1 MFLYIVDQNAL
12 VLVFVQASFHS
23 IQQNRILSG
32 AVTANRHIPVI
43 FLRLYWLIPNTSRL
57 TSNRKTAQIV
67 TRKSTGGAYAVV
79 FTNRKKSKH
88 HKNRG
93 KRDEHQENFGVTV
106 RFLSCFVPLEEPT

>member
-1 MFLYIVDQNAL
+1 MFLYIVDQKCSGSR
-12 VLVFVQASFHS
+12 FVQASFHS

-43 FLRLYWLIPNTSRL
+43 LFALYWLIPNTSRL

-79 FTNRKKSKH
+79 SPIERRVNIIRIEESGM
-88 HKNRG
+88 NI
-93 KRDEHQENFGVTV
+93 KRISE
-106 RFLSCFVPLEEPT
+106 